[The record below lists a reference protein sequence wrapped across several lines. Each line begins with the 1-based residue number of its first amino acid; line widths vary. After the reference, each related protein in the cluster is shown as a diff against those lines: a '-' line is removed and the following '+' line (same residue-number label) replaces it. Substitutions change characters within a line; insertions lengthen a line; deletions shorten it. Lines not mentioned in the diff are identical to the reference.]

1 MTQADQRI
9 VDALRAS
16 LKENERLRE
25 HSRQLTEAAHEPIAI
40 IGMACRFPGGVTSPE
55 GLWRLL
61 VDEVDP
67 MGGFPTDRG
76 WDLDRL
82 YDPDGT
88 RPNTTY
94 VRQAGFLYD
103 AGDFDADWFG
113 IAPRDALLIDPQQR
127 LLLESTWEAFE
138 RAGIAPAS
146 VRGSQT
152 GVFAGVMY
160 HNYPGSYGSSGV
172 VSGRVSYHFGF
183 EGPAITLDTAC
194 SSSLVA
200 LDLAVQSLRR
210 GECSLAVAGGSSVM
224 ASPQTFVEF
233 NLEDTQSRD
242 GRCRSFSDDADGP
255 AWAEGVGV
263 LLVERLSDARR
274 NGHRVLAVVR
284 GSAANSDGAS
294 NGLTAPNGPAQ
305 QRLIR
310 QALANARMSADQV
323 DAVDGH
329 GTATE
334 LGDPIEVQALLAT
347 YGQGRDADRPLW
359 LGSLKSNIGHAQA
372 AAGVGGVIKMVMAL
386 RAGLLPRSL
395 HVSEPSSHVDWSA
408 GGVRLLTMARPW
420 PGTDGPRRAGVSSF
434 GLSGTNAHVILE
446 EAPADLA
453 AGPVPA
459 DGSVEDP
466 PAVPFQRKRY
476 WLTASPLTGDP
487 VSMGLAPANHP
498 LLGAAVMLAANDGM
512 VLTGRLSVANQPW
525 LADHRVGETVL
536 FPGAGFV
543 ELATHAGE
551 RVGCGRIAD
560 LVLQAPLVL
569 PARDA
574 QQIQITLGGPDDSG
588 ARSLVVHSRTDD
600 GTDDSRWTPHATGTL
615 VPRRPPTGAELTS
628 WPPDGAEPVDLA
640 GVYDEFAERGLVYG
654 PTFQGLRNAWRRDDD
669 LYAEISVP
677 DQARG
682 KVNRFGLHP
691 ALLDAALQAVG
702 RSGLAGQEAALPFQ
716 WRDVEVYAAGAA
728 SARIRV
734 SRSADGGVSILL
746 ADGTGTPVASVGSL
760 VLRPVV
766 AAELAAADSGPYRDA
781 LFTVDWTPVALPAGA
796 PVTVADLAGV
806 TAGAEVPAVV
816 LHRHA
821 AVSGA
826 GAGTPEAV
834 RAGTVEA
841 FTALRTWLAEPRFA
855 GTRLVVLTRR
865 AVALPGEDV
874 TDLAGSAVWGLIR
887 SAQTEHPGRIVLVDT
902 DAEQDAV
909 TLLPKVLAAGES
921 QVVVRDGAVRVA
933 RLRRADAAAA
943 DAVPAD
949 VAAGTVLVTGATG
962 GLGRLIARHLVTTHG
977 VRDLLLVSRRGAAAE
992 GADELVEELTGLGA
1006 QVELVAGDVADRDA
1020 AAALVAGRRL
1030 TAVVHAAGVLDNG
1043 TIDTLTPQRI
1053 DAVLRPKVDAAW
1065 HLHELTAGMDLAAFV
1080 LFSSASGVLGGMG
1093 QGNYAA
1099 ANTFLDGLAAHR
1111 RASGLAGVSLAW
1123 GMWGTGTGMAGHVT
1137 AAELPQVARTGFVP
1151 ISGAEGL
1158 ALFDATWMSPEPFLA
1173 PIRLDLTVLRRQ
1185 GDALPDLFR
1194 ALVPAPRRAVAAPG
1208 DATGTFS
1215 QRLAAMSVQ
1224 DRGNTLRELVRA
1236 QVAQALGHSAPES
1249 IELDRAFQDLGFD
1262 SLTAVELR
1270 NGLSV
1275 ATGVQLSA
1283 TLVFDNPTPM
1293 ALVDHLAEELVGDA
1307 EEPSVAEPDQ
1317 APVSADEPIAIV
1329 GMSCRLPGAVSSPE
1343 DLWRLLTAGDDGISS
1358 FPTDRGWDIEGWFS
1372 HDSGAG
1378 SRQGGFVADA
1388 THFDAG
1394 FFGISD
1400 DEATVMD
1407 PQQRLLLEA
1416 SWEAIERAGID
1427 PRSLRGSTTGVF
1439 AGVMQPDYD
1448 PGMFGSVEHA
1458 AAFRGVGLSQ
1468 SIVSGRVA
1476 YLLGLEGPAVSVDT
1490 ACSSSLVALHWAI
1503 QALRQGD
1510 CSLALAGGV
1519 TVISTPATFVDFDQ
1533 QGGLATD
1540 GRCKSFS
1547 AAADGI
1553 GWAEGVGV
1561 LVVER
1566 LSDARR
1572 NGHQVLAVV
1581 RGSAVNSDGASNGMT
1596 APNGPAQEKVIR
1608 RALAT
1613 AGLRA
1618 DEVDAVEGFGA
1629 GTRLGDPIEVRA
1641 LQGTYGQDRDR
1652 PLWLGSVKSNIGH
1665 TQSASGVAG
1674 VVKMVLALRH
1684 GVLPRTL
1691 HADDRSPHV
1700 NWADSQVR
1708 LLTESVPWPAGE
1720 RPRRAAV
1727 SSFGRSGTNAHLIL
1741 EEADPAVA
1749 GAQAHGQPP
1758 QQAQRPAGPMLP
1770 LLVSARTREALPDQA
1785 AALVAA
1791 LRADP
1796 DLDPVD
1802 VGYSLAATRVPFDH
1816 QAVVVGA
1823 DRDDLLGALTDL
1835 AAATLSPR
1843 VVTGHVRPT
1852 GGTAYLFPGAGAQ
1865 RAGMGRQLYA
1875 SFGAFAAAFDEVC
1888 AKFDRH
1894 LDRPLRDLV
1903 FAEEGTVAAG
1913 LLDQTSYMQAA
1924 LFTVEVAT
1932 YRLLESWGLRPDHV
1946 VGHSAGALAAAHV
1959 AGVLSLADAVKLCA
1973 TGGELLQELP
1983 AGAMVAV
1990 RASEDEV
1997 RPELDGDVEIAA
2009 VNSPDWVVVSGPDDD
2024 VTELAERWRAAGR
2037 SVSPLRVRRAFHS
2050 SAVDDVLEEY
2060 FDVADRLTYHPP
2072 AVSLVAHV
2080 DGELVGADD
2089 LATAEHWERQ
2099 LRAEVRFVDDVRHLA
2114 ELGVTRFVEV
2124 GPDGGL
2130 AQMVAACLPDAGQAV
2145 VPTVS
2150 ADPAEVGALFAA
2162 VARLQVTGHAV
2173 DWSRLYAGRGARQ
2186 VALPPYSF
2194 HRQRYWVEMDA
2205 LAVGEVVA
2213 AGLEETGH
2221 PLLGAA
2227 VPVAGTQDLVL
2238 TGRLSRAARSW
2249 LDDHRIGD
2257 ATVLPAPALVE
2268 FAVHAGDRVGCSR
2281 IARLT
2286 ELAPVPLDPA
2296 TATQI
2301 QVVVRDA
2308 GAGHGEREFAVY
2320 ARAED
2325 GSTAWSQCAAGRL
2338 AAGRGGPS
2346 PLTVDDGQWPPA
2358 GAEPV
2363 DLSGW
2368 YEELADRGLSYGPAM
2383 RGLRRAWRA
2392 GQDLFAEVDLP
2403 KSAGTGAF
2411 AIHPV
2416 LLDAA
2421 LHATGLVDGADGRP
2435 GRPVSWSGV
2444 ELHATGAVTV
2454 RVRLRADGRRLS
2466 LAMVDPAGSPV
2477 LTADSI
2483 ELRSGS
2489 ERDPSG
2495 SDTEQVPAT
2504 SAAVRPG
2511 DNGRPRANGAPGRPV
2526 AAVAATGD
2534 AGAGDAGAETWRRL
2548 AALGGEQREPA
2559 VRDLVASAIAAVV
2572 NTTPETIDFDGHF
2585 VEAGFTSLTVTELG
2599 IDLGTRTGLD
2609 LSEVIF
2615 QYPTPNHLT
2624 RHLLDEL
2631 AANGAGQQ
2639 PVREGDEGG
2648 ETLRDLFR
2656 AAALA
2661 GRLGDGIDVL
2671 SAAARLRPTF
2681 DTPAGADQRI
2691 SPLRLAQG
2699 PARPRLLFVETPMA
2713 MGNHY
2718 QYSRLVAHFQQIRD
2732 VVSLPVPGFTRGAP
2746 LPATAELVVEL
2757 LADAALSAAD
2767 GEPFVLVGYSAGGI
2781 LAQATASHLER
2792 MGTGPQGVVLL
2803 DTQPVQR
2810 PGDPGG
2816 GSVEDASA
2824 GAVMTEMVLG
2834 LFELEAAA
2842 GKFDSAQLTAMAWYV
2857 DLLPEFELGATG
2869 APVLYLR
2876 GAEPIGAAVPATT
2889 AVSWPYADSTETVPG
2904 NHFTMVDAEAATT
2917 SKAIEQWLAAT
2928 AEQRVPEPTVK
2939 G

>member
-1 MTQADQRI
+1 M
-9 VDALRAS
+9 
-16 LKENERLRE
+16 
-25 HSRQLTEAAHEPIAI
+25 
-40 IGMACRFPGGVTSPE
+40 
-55 GLWRLL
+55 
-61 VDEVDP
+61 
-67 MGGFPTDRG
+67 
-76 WDLDRL
+76 
-82 YDPDGT
+82 
-88 RPNTTY
+88 
-94 VRQAGFLYD
+94 
-103 AGDFDADWFG
+103 
-113 IAPRDALLIDPQQR
+113 
-127 LLLESTWEAFE
+127 
-138 RAGIAPAS
+138 
-146 VRGSQT
+146 
-152 GVFAGVMY
+152 
-160 HNYPGSYGSSGV
+160 
-172 VSGRVSYHFGF
+172 
-183 EGPAITLDTAC
+183 
-194 SSSLVA
+194 
-200 LDLAVQSLRR
+200 
-210 GECSLAVAGGSSVM
+210 
-224 ASPQTFVEF
+224 
-233 NLEDTQSRD
+233 
-242 GRCRSFSDDADGP
+242 
-255 AWAEGVGV
+255 
-263 LLVERLSDARR
+263 
-274 NGHRVLAVVR
+274 
-284 GSAANSDGAS
+284 
-294 NGLTAPNGPAQ
+294 
-305 QRLIR
+305 
-310 QALANARMSADQV
+310 
-323 DAVDGH
+323 
-329 GTATE
+329 
-334 LGDPIEVQALLAT
+334 
-347 YGQGRDADRPLW
+347 
-359 LGSLKSNIGHAQA
+359 
-372 AAGVGGVIKMVMAL
+372 
-386 RAGLLPRSL
+386 
-395 HVSEPSSHVDWSA
+395 
-408 GGVRLLTMARPW
+408 
-420 PGTDGPRRAGVSSF
+420 
-434 GLSGTNAHVILE
+434 SGTNAHVIVE

-459 DGSVEDP
+459 DGSVEEP

-512 VLTGRLSVANQPW
+512 VLTGRLSVASQPW

-574 QQIQITLGGPDDSG
+574 LQIQITLGGPDDSG
-588 ARSLVVHSRTDD
+588 ARSLAVHSRSDD
-600 GTDDSRWTPHATGTL
+600 GTDDSRWTQHAIGTL
-615 VPRRPPTGAELTS
+615 VPGRPHTGAELTS
-628 WPPDGAEPVDLA
+628 WPPAAAEPVDLA

-669 LYAEISVP
+669 LYAEIGVP
-677 DQARG
+677 DQVRG

-734 SRSADGGVSILL
+734 SRSVDGGVSILL

-781 LFTVDWTPVALPAGA
+781 LFTVDWTPVALPADA

-806 TAGAEVPAVV
+806 TAAAEVPAVV

-821 AVSGA
+821 AGSGT

-834 RAGTVEA
+834 RAGTVAA
-841 FTALRTWLAEPRFA
+841 FAALRTWLAEPRFA

-874 TDLAGSAVWGLIR
+874 TDLPGSAVWGLIR
-887 SAQTEHPGRIVLVDT
+887 AAQTEHPGRIVLVDT

-943 DAVPAD
+943 DAVPVD

-1006 QVELVAGDVADRDA
+1006 RVELVACDVADRAA

-1065 HLHELTAGMDLAAFV
+1065 HLHELTARMDLAAFV

-1093 QGNYAA
+1093 QANYAA

-1111 RASGLAGVSLAW
+1111 RANGLAGVSLAW

-1151 ISGAEGL
+1151 ISAAEGL
-1158 ALFDATWMSPEPFLA
+1158 ALFDATWLSPEPFLA

-1185 GDALPDLFR
+1185 GGALPDLFR
-1194 ALVPAPRRAVAAPG
+1194 ALVPAVRRAVAATG
-1208 DATGTFS
+1208 DATGTFG

-1224 DRGNTLRELVRA
+1224 DRENTLRELVRV

-1293 ALVDHLAEELVGDA
+1293 ALVDHLAEELVGEA
-1307 EEPSVAEPDQ
+1307 EEPSVPEPDQ
-1317 APVSADEPIAIV
+1317 APVSADDPIAIV

-1343 DLWRLLTAGDDGISS
+1343 DLWRLLTTGDDAISS

-1388 THFDAG
+1388 THFDAA

-1416 SWEAIERAGID
+1416 SWEAVERAGID

-1741 EEADPAVA
+1741 EEADPAA
-1749 GAQAHGQPP
+1749 ADAQAHGQP
-1758 QQAQRPAGPMLP
+1758 QRPDGPLLP
-1770 LLVSARTREALPDQA
+1770 LLVSARTRQALPNQA

-1791 LRADP
+1791 LRADA

-1823 DRDDLLGALTDL
+1823 ERDDLLRALTDL
-1835 AAATLSPR
+1835 ATATPSPR
-1843 VVTGHVRPT
+1843 VVTGRVRPT
-1852 GGTAYLFPGAGAQ
+1852 GATAYLFPGAGAQ
-1865 RAGMGRQLYA
+1865 RAGMGRRLYA
-1875 SFGAFAAAFDEVC
+1875 SFSAFAGAFDEVC

-1946 VGHSAGALAAAHV
+1946 VGHSTGALAAAHV

-1973 TGGELLQELP
+1973 TGGDLMQDLP
-1983 AGAMVAV
+1983 AGAMMAV

-1997 RPELDGDVEIAA
+1997 RRELDGDVEIAA
-2009 VNSPDWVVVSGPDDD
+2009 VNGPDWVVVSGPGDD
-2024 VTELAERWRAAGR
+2024 VTELAGRWRAAGR

-2050 SAVDDVLEEY
+2050 PAVDDVLEEY

-2080 DGELVGADD
+2080 DGELVDADD

-2130 AQMVAACLPDAGQAV
+2130 TQMVMACLPDADQTV

-2150 ADPAEVGALFAA
+2150 ADSAEVEALFAS

-2227 VPVAGTQDLVL
+2227 VPVAGTRDLVL

-2257 ATVLPAPALVE
+2257 VTVLPSSALIE
-2268 FAVHAGDRVGCSR
+2268 FAIHAGDRVGCSR
-2281 IARLT
+2281 VTQLT

-2296 TATQI
+2296 TAIQI

-2308 GAGHGEREFAVY
+2308 GAGHSERDFAVY
-2320 ARAED
+2320 ARGED
-2325 GSTAWSQCAAGRL
+2325 GSTAWSQHAAGRL
-2338 AAGRGGPS
+2338 AASQGGTS
-2346 PLTVDDGQWPPA
+2346 PLTVHDGQWPPA

-2368 YEELADRGLSYGPAM
+2368 YDGLAGRGLSYGPAM
-2383 RGLRRAWRA
+2383 RGLRSAWRA

-2403 KSAGTGAF
+2403 QSAGTQAF

-2421 LHATGLVDGADGRP
+2421 LHAATGLVDGTDGQP
-2435 GRPVSWSGV
+2435 GRPVSWSGI
-2444 ELHATGAVTV
+2444 ELHATGAATA
-2454 RVRLRADGRRLS
+2454 RVLLRVDGRRLS
-2466 LAMVDPAGSPV
+2466 LVMVDPAGRRV

-2483 ELRSGS
+2483 ELRSGP
-2489 ERDPSG
+2489 ERELSG
-2495 SDTEQVPAT
+2495 LGTGQIPAVP
-2504 SAAVRPG
+2504 AAVRTG
-2511 DNGRPRANGAPGRPV
+2511 EVGRPRANATNGRPA
-2526 AAVAATGD
+2526 AAVAASGD

-2548 AALGGEQREPA
+2548 AALGGEQRESA
-2559 VRDLVASAIAAVV
+2559 VRDLVACAIAAVV

-2615 QYPTPNHLT
+2615 QHPTPNHLT

-2631 AANGAGQQ
+2631 VANGGGQQ
-2639 PVREGDEGG
+2639 PAREGGEGG

-2681 DTPAGADQRI
+2681 DTPAGAAQRI

-2718 QYSRLVAHFQQIRD
+2718 QYSRLVTHFQHIRD
-2732 VVSLPVPGFTRGAP
+2732 VVSLPVPGFTRGVP

-2781 LAQATASHLER
+2781 LAQATASRLER
-2792 MGTGPQGVVLL
+2792 MGTGPRGVVLL

-2810 PGDPGG
+2810 PGDPDG
-2816 GSVEDASA
+2816 GSIEDASA
-2824 GAVMTEMVLG
+2824 SAVMSEMVLG

-2857 DLLPEFELGATG
+2857 DLLPEFELGVTR

-2876 GAEPIGAAVPATT
+2876 GAEPIGAAASP
-2889 AVSWPYADSTETVPG
+2889 VSWPHADSTETVPG

-2917 SKAIEQWLAAT
+2917 SKAIEHWLAAT